1 MKIEIHLFVAFI
13 ILYTSISH
21 SSKLP
26 DKKGTQAQA
35 LEPDALRR
43 KHRLAPYIPRDPGD
57 PRNHGNPGGPPH
69 RPDPEQPPD
78 CPPEGCK

>member
-13 ILYTSISH
+13 ILCTSISH

-35 LEPDALRR
+35 LEPDAARRR
-43 KHRLAPYIPRDPGD
+43 KHQLDPFNPRDPRHRRNPGD
-57 PRNHGNPGGPPH
+57 PRARRNPGDPPE
-69 RPDPEQPPD
+69 PEQPP
-78 CPPEGCK
+78 E